1 MKTITRI
8 VVVALIVCVIYFA
21 TIGREQF
28 YDLME
33 FFSELIDAVAR
44 GYLKK

>member
-8 VVVALIVCVIYFA
+8 VIVALIVCVVYFA

-28 YDLME
+28 YDLLD
-33 FFSELIDAVAR
+33 FFYEIINAIAK

>member
-8 VVVALIVCVIYFA
+8 VIVAAIICVIYFA

-28 YDLME
+28 YDLLD
-33 FFSELIDAVAR
+33 FLSEILQAIAS